1 VGPPGFK
8 SAKAGVYVVGPPGS
22 GFKAGACIVGTESV
36 ATKSPASSPTPVEP
50 AHLSVVAVVVR

>member
-1 VGPPGFK
+1 MGPPGFK

-22 GFKAGACIVGTESV
+22 GFKAGACFVGTESV

-50 AHLSVVAVVVR
+50 AHLSVIAVVVR